1 MIVNSIA
8 FKKKLANVSVI
19 IPYYNAG
26 ATIKR
31 CLLSIYMQTLS
42 VFEVIIVDDCSSEN
56 EHLLLKS
63 IIVDFN
69 SNSAWQVSIKLIT
82 LRVNKGASYAR
93 NIAIKNASAKYLAF
107 LDADDVWLKN
117 KIELQYDFMESNSF
131 FMTGHGYVFDL
142 KKENV
147 ADKAFSYRDVNKC
160 EFIYKN
166 PFFTPTIMVLREGL
180 KLFDE
185 SFRRVDDYKCWL
197 ENFSSGNA
205 AIINI
210 KLAGGFKHP
219 IGASG
224 LTGSLSKMHSAY
236 IDVLKSLYAER
247 VISAPFYYLAKLI
260 ELLKYPLRKICSKFL

>member
-1 MIVNSIA
+1 LKTSITSS
-8 FKKKLANVSVI
+8 VSVI
-19 IPYYNAG
+19 IPFYNASN
-26 ATIKR
+26 TIF
-31 CLLSIYMQTLS
+31 STLVS
-42 VFEVIIVDDCSSEN
+42 VFEQTILPREIIIVDDCSSEK
-56 EHLLLKS
+56 EHLLLKKM
-63 IIVDFN
+63 INNFN
-69 SNSAWQVSIKLIT
+69 ADPDKQVLIKFSKLNE
-82 LRVNKGASYAR
+82 NKGASYAR

-107 LDADDVWLKN
+107 LDADDFWLKN

-147 ADKAFSYRDVNKC
+147 ADEIFSYREVNKC
-160 EFIYKN
+160 EFIYRN
-166 PFFTPTIMVLREGL
+166 PFFTPTVMVLREDF

-236 IDVLKSLYAER
+236 IDVLKILYAER

-260 ELLKYPLRKICSKFL
+260 ELLKYPLRKIRSKFL